1 MRISDWSSD
10 VCSPE
15 LRARQPRPSPRLL
28 LSGALLKVGRSA
40 RSSVGPSLFPC
51 SPPRRQP
58 RNRPLA
64 MLFRMEV
71 IEHKRLRPFRRDVP
85 LFSHDMLPIVVLLLL
100 VDLGTVLCLAS
111 VRYNY
116 TPHSP

>member
-58 RNRPLA
+58 RNLPLA
-64 MLFRMEV
+64 MLFRMEGTQ
-71 IEHKRLRPFRRDVP
+71 HKRLRPFGRAVP
-85 LFSHDMLPIVVLLLL
+85 LYATDLLPIVVLLIL
-100 VDLGTVLCLAS
+100 VVLCTALWLAS
-111 VRYNY
+111 G
-116 TPHSP
+116 T